1 MLFPSF
7 SSSSLGSCL
16 SFSHSWRFGELT
28 ALSLNNIS
36 PLWIINRVRVCV
48 CALCICIEGPSMVCK
63 TKQQQQQKQRWITAS
78 LLGSAKNPS
87 KSRAKMLENKAKRG
101 KKTQTHYTSNKRN
114 KRKKSTLECGQFYL
128 YCLPL
133 CLITCSSLVVVFPP
147 SLSHISHT
155 FVHCIRNLLHPHER
169 RASERM
175 KKKSRTVCIFIHEK
189 NLNIWIFM
197 RTCFDSGCRSALA
210 KPSCLSG
217 SVLCIYSL
225 SLSLSLLLLFP
236 YQLQVLFTFEP
247 FEWPSEVEKMT
258 TKAKGRS
265 VPSSDEV
272 NFVC

>member
-1 MLFPSF
+1 MCFFPSF

-87 KSRAKMLENKAKRG
+87 KSRAKMLENKAKRE
-101 KKTQTHYTSNKRN
+101 KKHTHTIHPINETNAKNQHWNVVSFICTACHYAW
-114 KRKKSTLECGQFYL
+114 L
-128 YCLPL
+128 
-133 CLITCSSLVVVFPP
+133 LVLL
-147 SLSHISHT
+147 SLSFFLHLFLT
-155 FVHCIRNLLHPHER
+155 FLTRLCIAFAIYCIHMSVEQ
-169 RASERM
+169 AKEW
-175 KKKSRTVCIFIHEK
+175 KKSREPFVFLFTKK

-217 SVLCIYSL
+217 FVLCIYSL
-225 SLSLSLLLLFP
+225 SLSLSHSFSRSLTNFKFCLYLNH
-236 YQLQVLFTFEP
+236 
-247 FEWPSEVEKMT
+247 SNDR
-258 TKAKGRS
+258 AK
-265 VPSSDEV
+265 
-272 NFVC
+272 